1 MDTMATLFW
10 LSVAFLAYTTLG
22 YPLLIVLI
30 GSLRRRVQHRA
41 EIRPRVSL
49 IIPCYNEGETLRRK
63 IANSLALTY
72 PKDQLEIIVVS
83 DGSQDSPGDIVRQ
96 FPDPVLKFLELPE
109 RRGKHHAQMI
119 ARDASSGEVLVF
131 SDASVQLDAQALER
145 IVSNFADAS
154 VGCVSS
160 EDDVVSEGSSGLGE
174 RLYVRVEMWLRRME
188 ASAGSLVG
196 VSGSFFAARRSLCE
210 RWHPAQS
217 SDFFLPLHCVQQG
230 LRTVVDPDSRGH
242 YGVTRKERAE
252 LYRKVRTIVHGLD
265 VFFTHLELANPF
277 RYGFF
282 AVQLVSHKLLRW
294 LVPFAALTLF
304 ISNAALWKAGPF
316 YRATLVMQAVLYA
329 GGALALVFGK
339 LAPIKPLRVA
349 GFFLLANAA
358 TLIAWLKFSTGER
371 FVTWQ
376 PTRRS

>member
-1 MDTMATLFW
+1 MKVMAILFW
-10 LSVAFLAYTTLG
+10 LSVAFMAYTTVG
-22 YPLLIVLI
+22 YPLLLAVI
-30 GSLRRRVQHRA
+30 GSLRRRFQQRA
-41 EIRPRVSL
+41 DIRPRVSL

-63 IANSLALTY
+63 ISNSLQLTY

-96 FPDPVLKFLELPE
+96 FSDPVLKFLELPE

-119 ARDASSGEVLVF
+119 ARDASTGEILVF
-131 SDASVQLDAQALER
+131 SDASVQLDPDALEK
-145 IVSNFADAS
+145 IVSNFADPS

-160 EDDVVSEGSSGLGE
+160 EDDVVSEGSTGVGE
-174 RLYVRVEMWLRRME
+174 RIYVRVEMWLRRME

-210 RWHPAQS
+210 GWHPAQS
-217 SDFFLPLHCVQQG
+217 SDFFIPLHCVQQG

-242 YGVTRKERAE
+242 YGVTRRERAE

-265 VFFTHLELANPF
+265 VFFTHLELSNPV

-282 AVQLVSHKLLRW
+282 AVELVSHKLFRW

-304 ISNAALWKAGPF
+304 TSNAVLWQV
-316 YRATLVMQAVLYA
+316 ATLYRVTFIAQAVLYA
-329 GGALALVFGK
+329 GGTLALLFGK
-339 LAPIKPLRVA
+339 LAPLKPLRVA

>member
-1 MDTMATLFW
+1 MIGMDILFW
-10 LSVAFLAYTTLG
+10 LSVAFLAYTTVG
-22 YPLLIVLI
+22 YPLLVAVI
-30 GSLRRRVQHRA
+30 GSLRRRFQQRA
-41 EIRPRVSL
+41 DIRPRVSL
-49 IIPCYNEGETLRRK
+49 IIPCYNEGETLHRK
-63 IANSLALTY
+63 ISNSLQLTY
-72 PKDQLEIIVVS
+72 PKDRLEIIVVS
-83 DGSQDSPGDIVRQ
+83 DGSQDSPGAIVRQ
-96 FPDPVLKFLELPE
+96 FSDPVLKFLELPE

-119 ARDASSGEVLVF
+119 ARDASTGEILVF
-131 SDASVQLDAQALER
+131 SDASVQLDPDALEK
-145 IVSNFADAS
+145 IVSNFADPS

-160 EDDVVSEGSSGLGE
+160 EDDVVSEGTVGVGE
-174 RLYVRVEMWLRRME
+174 RIYVRVEMWLRRME

-217 SDFFLPLHCVQQG
+217 SDFFVPLHCVQQG

-265 VFFTHLELANPF
+265 VFFTHLELSNPF

-282 AVQLVSHKLLRW
+282 AVQLVSHKRFRW

-304 ISNAALWKAGPF
+304 ISSAALWQAGTL
-316 YRATLVMQAVLYA
+316 YRVTFIAQAALYA
-329 GGALALVFGK
+329 GGALALVFGG
-339 LAPIKPLRVA
+339 LAPLKPLRVA

-358 TLIAWLKFSTGER
+358 TLIAWLKFSIGER